1 MKISYGMA
9 RCRRLL
15 LAAGAVTI
23 MILAGCTVSTS
34 GSSSRPP
41 AGSTT
46 QPAGA
51 TYNLP
56 AGVKTLTVNN
66 QAGTTQVT
74 AASGAGQIHV
84 VQRPAGKPTAYR
96 KTAGSAATI
105 GANCPGGI
113 HFGDCHM
120 DYQIQLP
127 PGTALTVTSDAG
139 RVILH
144 GGLTR
149 AQVTTDAGQVSG
161 TGLGR
166 GSFTVA
172 TQVGEVDLAFAS
184 APARVK
190 VTTTAGAIDVTVP
203 GGASYKVTT
212 SSTVGDQDV
221 TVPNDANAANVI
233 DLRAEVGHISLHQ
246 G

>member
-1 MKISYGMA
+1 MHGQH
-9 RCRRLL
+9 RRLQL
-15 LAAGAVTI
+15 
-23 MILAGCTVSTS
+23 
-34 GSSSRPP
+34 P
-41 AGSTT
+41 APGGINH
-46 QPAGA
+46 PAAGA

-74 AASGAGQIHV
+74 ATSGAGQIHV

-127 PGTALTVTSDAG
+127 PGTALTVAADAG

-161 TGLGR
+161 TGLGS

-190 VTTTAGAIDVTVP
+190 VTTTTGAIDVTVP

-212 SSTVGDQDV
+212 SATVGDEDV
-221 TVPNDANAANVI
+221 TVPSDANAANII
-233 DLRAEVGHISLHQ
+233 DLRAEVGHISLRQ

>member
-15 LAAGAVTI
+15 VAVGAVII
-23 MILAGCTVSTS
+23 MVLAGCTVSS
-34 GSSSRPP
+34 GGSSSPP

-46 QPAGA
+46 EPAGA

-56 AGVKTLTVNN
+56 AGVKTLTVSN

-105 GANCPGGI
+105 GARCPGGV

-127 PGTALTVTSDAG
+127 PGIALTVAGDAG
-139 RVILH
+139 RVILR

-149 AQVTTDAGQVSG
+149 AQVTTHAGQVSG

-190 VTTTAGAIDVTVP
+190 VTTDAGAIDVTVP

-212 SSTVGDQDV
+212 STTVGDQDV
-221 TVPNDANAANVI
+221 TVPSDANAANVI
-233 DLRAEVGHISLHQ
+233 DLHAEVGRIALHQ

>member
-15 LAAGAVTI
+15 LAVGAVAI
-23 MILAGCTVSTS
+23 MILTGCTVSTG
-34 GSSSRPP
+34 GSSSPPP

-74 AASGAGQIHV
+74 ATSGAGQIHV

-105 GANCPGGI
+105 GARCPGGI
-113 HFGDCHM
+113 HLGDCHM

-127 PGTALTVTSDAG
+127 PGTALTVAGDAG
-139 RVILH
+139 RVILQ
-144 GGLTR
+144 
-149 AQVTTDAGQVSG
+149 A
-161 TGLGR
+161 
-166 GSFTVA
+166 
-172 TQVGEVDLAFAS
+172 AS
-184 APARVK
+184 PGHRSPPTPARSAAPAWA
-190 VTTTAGAIDVTVP
+190 AGRSRWQPRSGRWTSRSPPRPP
-203 GGASYKVTT
+203 GSRSPPPREPST
-212 SSTVGDQDV
+212 SPCQ
-221 TVPNDANAANVI
+221 AAPPTRSPPR
-233 DLRAEVGHISLHQ
+233 LPSATKTSRCSATRTRPT
-246 G
+246 

>member
-9 RCRRLL
+9 RCRVL

-23 MILAGCTVSTS
+23 MILAGCTVSTG
-34 GSSSRPP
+34 GSSSPPP

-46 QPAGA
+46 QPASA

-56 AGVKTLTVNN
+56 VGIKTLTVNN

-84 VQRPAGKPTAYR
+84 VQRPTGKPTAYR
-96 KTAGSAATI
+96 KTVGSAATI
-105 GANCPGGI
+105 GARCPGGI
-113 HFGDCHM
+113 HLGDCHM
-120 DYQIQLP
+120 NYQIQLP
-127 PGTALTVTSDAG
+127 PSTVLTVTGDAG
-139 RVILH
+139 LVILH
-144 GGLTR
+144 GGLTK
-149 AQVTTDAGQVSG
+149 AQVTTHAGKVSG

-172 TQVGEVDLAFAS
+172 TEVGEVDLAFAS
-184 APARVK
+184 APTRVK

-212 SSTVGDQDV
+212 SSDVGDQDV
-221 TVPNDANAANVI
+221 TVPNDANAANII
-233 DLRAEVGHISLHQ
+233 DLHAQVGHISLHQ

>member
-15 LAAGAVTI
+15 LAAGAVAI
-23 MILAGCTVSTS
+23 MILAGCTVSTG
-34 GSSSRPP
+34 GSSSPPP

-127 PGTALTVTSDAG
+127 PGTALTVAADAG

-161 TGLGR
+161 TGLGS

-212 SSTVGDQDV
+212 SATVGDEDV
-221 TVPNDANAANVI
+221 TVPSDANAANII

>member
-1 MKISYGMA
+1 MHGQH
-9 RCRRLL
+9 RRLQL
-15 LAAGAVTI
+15 PA
-23 MILAGCTVSTS
+23 
-34 GSSSRPP
+34 P

-51 TYNLP
+51 TYNLA
-56 AGVKTLTVNN
+56 AGVKTLTVDN
-66 QAGTTQVT
+66 QDGTTQVT
-74 AASGAGQIHV
+74 AASEGGQIHV
-84 VQRPAGKPTAYR
+84 VQRPVGKPTADR
-96 KTAGSAATI
+96 KIAGSAATI
-105 GANCPGGI
+105 GARCPGGI
-113 HFGDCHM
+113 HLGDCHM

-127 PGTALTVTSDAG
+127 SGTALTVTGDAG

-184 APARVK
+184 ASARVK
-190 VTTTAGAIDVTVP
+190 VTTAEGAIDVTVP
-203 GGASYKVTT
+203 GGASYKVTPPLPSATKT
-212 SSTVGDQDV
+212 SRCPTTRTRPTVSICMPMLATSPSTKADRPGRLGLA
-221 TVPNDANAANVI
+221 T
-233 DLRAEVGHISLHQ
+233 GTS
-246 G
+246 

>member
-15 LAAGAVTI
+15 LAAGAVSV
-23 MILAGCTVSTS
+23 MILAGCTVST
-34 GSSSRPP
+34 GSSSPPP

-56 AGVKTLTVNN
+56 AGVTTLTVNN

-74 AASGAGQIHV
+74 AASGGGQIHV

-105 GANCPGGI
+105 GASCPGGI
-113 HFGDCHM
+113 HLGDCHM

-127 PGTALTVTSDAG
+127 PGTALTVTGDAG

-149 AQVTTDAGQVSG
+149 ARVTTDAGQVSG

-203 GGASYKVTT
+203 GGASYKVTA
-212 SSTVGDQDV
+212 SSTVGDEDV
-221 TVPNDANAANVI
+221 TLPSDSNAANVI
-233 DLRAEVGHISLHQ
+233 DLHADVGHISLHP

>member
-1 MKISYGMA
+1 VKIGYGMA

-15 LAAGAVTI
+15 LAVGAVGI
-23 MILAGCTVSTS
+23 MAVAGCTVNT
-34 GSSSRPP
+34 GSPSSPPP

-56 AGVKTLTVNN
+56 AGVKILTVNN

-74 AASGAGQIHV
+74 ATSGAGQIHV

-105 GANCPGGI
+105 GANCPDGI

-127 PGTALTVTSDAG
+127 PGTALTVAADAG
-139 RVILH
+139 HVILH
-144 GGLTR
+144 GSLTK
-149 AQVTTDAGQVSG
+149 AQVTTHAGQVSG

-190 VTTTAGAIDVTVP
+190 VTTTTGAINVTVP
-203 GGASYKVTT
+203 GGTSYKVTT
-212 SSTVGDQDV
+212 SATVGDKDV
-221 TVPNDANAANVI
+221 TVPSDASAANII
-233 DLRAEVGHISLHQ
+233 DLHAEVGHISLHQ

>member
-1 MKISYGMA
+1 
-9 RCRRLL
+9 
-15 LAAGAVTI
+15 
-23 MILAGCTVSTS
+23 
-34 GSSSRPP
+34 
-41 AGSTT
+41 
-46 QPAGA
+46 
-51 TYNLP
+51 
-56 AGVKTLTVNN
+56 
-66 QAGTTQVT
+66 VT
-74 AASGAGQIHV
+74 AAAGAGQIHV

-105 GANCPGGI
+105 GASCPGGI

-127 PGTALTVTSDAG
+127 PGTALTVTGDAG

-144 GGLTR
+144 GALTR

-166 GSFTVA
+166 GSFTVV
-172 TQVGEVDLAFAS
+172 TKVGKVDLAFAS

-190 VTTTAGAIDVTVP
+190 VTTDAGAIDVTVP
-203 GGASYKVTT
+203 GSASYKVTT
-212 SSTVGDQDV
+212 STTVGDQDV
-221 TVPNDANAANVI
+221 TVPSNANAANVI
-233 DLRAEVGHISLHQ
+233 GLHADVGHISLHQ